1 MSGSGWSLL
10 KRLSF
15 AMVGAYFVYSTGTTF
30 KFWESVPLLWSI
42 AYAAVTVSIMGLSTW
57 MVVKHTP
64 VEKSE

>member
-1 MSGSGWSLL
+1 
-10 KRLSF
+10 
-15 AMVGAYFVYSTGTTF
+15 MVGAYFVYSTGTTF